1 MSENLADTKDVIRS
15 HKSKDRQY
23 RERMKR
29 ETVHKSLHRKHETER
44 LNKTDF
50 TTNQG

>member
-1 MSENLADTKDVIRS
+1 MSENLADTIDVIRS
-15 HKSKDRQY
+15 QKSKDRQS

-29 ETVHKSLHRKHETER
+29 ETVHKILHRKHETER
-44 LNKTDF
+44 LNKRDS